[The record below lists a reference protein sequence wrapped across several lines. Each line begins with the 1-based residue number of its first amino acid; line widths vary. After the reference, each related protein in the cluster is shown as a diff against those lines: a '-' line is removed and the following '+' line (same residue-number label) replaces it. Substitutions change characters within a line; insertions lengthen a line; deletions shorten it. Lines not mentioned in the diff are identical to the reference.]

1 MKLNLKIYLAVISLS
16 LIALPVTT
24 TRLSCRE
31 NKIRVETK
39 ASFWWL
45 LEEVENGLFQ
55 NGSLDPAAEH
65 ASGFNFNSGRI
76 ALSWRS
82 EDEKVELITQLRLE
96 ERADL
101 IDFYGTWN
109 FRPWLKASVG
119 QMRIPSTYEGM
130 TPFNNLDFISRSS
143 FARHISDYSLSR
155 TPYISS
161 MMAVK
166 SYDRDL
172 GLALKGNLKSNNR
185 KSISWFLMVSN
196 GIGAGNYIGGKEDNG
211 LVYTN
216 DPGDYYYGCRI
227 EVSPAEGLTFGFH
240 LSRNIHRNI
249 AVGNRGPVLD
259 LERSARTADLRTV
272 LPLGQR
278 LYAFYGEGDMDD
290 FSLAQRYLFE
300 YSGWGLSLIHPIQNL
315 KLELCGRFDR
325 FETRYTTGSITTTQE
340 NITMGVNFDPDE
352 RIRLQLNYTIKNT
365 KNISEPD
372 LNDDIL
378 YLNFQFTFD
387 SFLQE

>member
-1 MKLNLKIYLAVISLS
+1 MMRNLTRYLAVISLS
-16 LIALPVTT
+16 LMVLPVTPEET
-24 TRLSCRE
+24 WCRE
-31 NKIRVETK
+31 SKVRVETN

-45 LEEVENGLFQ
+45 IEEVENGLFQ
-55 NGSLDPAAEH
+55 NGSLDPAADY
-65 ASGFNFNSGRI
+65 ASGFNFSSGRI
-76 ALSWRS
+76 ALSWQS
-82 EDEKVELITQLRLE
+82 ADEKIEVLTRLRLE
-96 ERADL
+96 ERTDV

-109 FRPWLKASVG
+109 FSPWLKASIG
-119 QMRIPSTYEGM
+119 QMRIPSTCEGM
-130 TPFNNLDFISRSS
+130 TPFYNLNFISRSS

-172 GLALKGNLKSNNR
+172 GIALKGSLKGNDR
-185 KSISWFLMVSN
+185 KALSWFLMISN

-216 DPGDYYYGCRI
+216 NVGDYYYGCRI
-227 EVSPAEGLTFGFH
+227 ETLPAEWLTLGFH
-240 LSRNIHRNI
+240 ISRNIHQNI

-259 LERSARTADLRTV
+259 LDRSARTADLSAV

-278 LYAFYGEGDMDD
+278 LYAFYGEGNMDD

-300 YSGWGLSLIHPIQNL
+300 YNGWGLSLIHPLQNL

-325 FETRYTTGSITTTQE
+325 FETQYRSGSLTTIQE
-340 NITMGVNFDPDE
+340 NLTLGVNFNPNE
-352 RIRLQLNYTIKNT
+352 RIRLMLNYIIKNT
-365 KNISEPD
+365 KNISTPD
-372 LNDDIL
+372 LNDDIF

-387 SFLQE
+387 SLVKG